1 MFRLTIKLV
10 IFGLLAHGAFKVGM
24 PFWNFVQFRDA
35 VKETATFAD
44 TPSVSGRRTTPDQIL
59 DKLAKIA
66 RDLDVPLD
74 REDFQMKT
82 DKQGTVIDARYTM
95 QLEYLPRTYYPYEF
109 VVHAVG
115 EPSRYRAATAP

>member
-10 IFGLLAHGAFKVGM
+10 IFALLAHGAFRVGM

-35 VKETATFAD
+35 VKETATYAD
-44 TPSVSGRRTTPDQIL
+44 TPSVSGRRTTPDQVL

-74 REDFQMKT
+74 REDFLMKT
-82 DKQGTVIDARYTM
+82 DKQGTTIDARYTM
-95 QLEYLPRTYYPYEF
+95 QLEYFPRQYYPYEF

-115 EPSRYRAATAP
+115 EPSRYRASARP